1 MGDHARSREIA
12 GALGR
17 HWARVSDLGGSLRC
31 ARVERAGGADS
42 NAVFL
47 GPWSRVWA
55 LVWIGS
61 PSKLKSSMYLR
72 NLGNSRTVP
81 FLVRVWEGKGVTAA
95 DLVGLR
101 SPRALWDRNMHDS
114 SRGGAEFRQFKL
126 RHQPWALTLLGL
138 GAVRELPRFL
148 RPPQERV
155 RVGK

>member
-1 MGDHARSREIA
+1 MVWD
-12 GALGR
+12 
-17 HWARVSDLGGSLRC
+17 
-31 ARVERAGGADS
+31 
-42 NAVFL
+42 
-47 GPWSRVWA
+47 GP
-55 LVWIGS
+55 
-61 PSKLKSSMYLR
+61 YC
-72 NLGNSRTVP
+72 
-81 FLVRVWEGKGVTAA
+81 FLVRVWEGKGVTGA

-126 RHQPWALTLLGL
+126 RHQPWALPLLGL

>member
-1 MGDHARSREIA
+1 
-12 GALGR
+12 
-17 HWARVSDLGGSLRC
+17 
-31 ARVERAGGADS
+31 
-42 NAVFL
+42 
-47 GPWSRVWA
+47 
-55 LVWIGS
+55 
-61 PSKLKSSMYLR
+61 MYLR

-126 RHQPWALTLLGL
+126 RHQPWALPLLGL
-138 GAVRELPRFL
+138 GAVRELPRFF
-148 RPPQERV
+148 RPPQEQV